1 MRDKYN
7 NILNLL
13 IEHYSKD
20 LSSFHSANKAFLE
33 YVENEKISCM
43 VNIEVPYVADN
54 HIRYSPIKLTKDE
67 TIEIVCRSLHE
78 IRLLSNELGI
88 NIPEKII
95 KLMNECFNFVHITNK

>member
-1 MRDKYN
+1 MMRKKYN
-7 NILNLL
+7 HILNLL

-33 YVENEKISCM
+33 YVENEKISCI
-43 VNIEVPYVADN
+43 VNLEPFTTKEA
-54 HIRYSPIKLTKDE
+54 IRLTSDE

-78 IRLLSNELGI
+78 IRLLSNELKI

-95 KLMNECFNFVHITNK
+95 KLMDECFKFVSITQK